1 MTFDRQT
8 GKMYVGD
15 VGENLWEEVDNVEKG
30 KNYGWGY
37 MEGTHDGTLVAG
49 DGTLVPGL
57 TLPIIELG
65 HNATAVPVNQRASDS
80 ITGGFVYRGNAIPQ
94 LTGKYVFADLGQGFD
109 SSAIF
114 YAIVDPTDPSGNVGD
129 VFEFK
134 LSSASPNFEGG
145 SQELPERIFS
155 IGEDT
160 NGEIYVV
167 AGPDPRQPFD
177 PNRPS
182 MIIRL
187 SPKILLGDLNGDL
200 QVNGSDWTLF
210 KAGQGSNFTGLSSL
224 QSYPL
229 GDLDGDFD
237 HDLTDFSLFRTAYDQ
252 FNGAGSF
259 DSLLSVPEPTGFA
272 LIVLMAWLGAIPRC
286 CNHVFKVRY

>member
-1 MTFDRQT
+1 
-8 GKMYVGD
+8 MYVGD
-15 VGENLWEEVDNVEKG
+15 VGENLWEEVDDVEKG

-80 ITGGFVYRGNAIPQ
+80 ISGGFVYRGTAIPQ

-114 YAIVDPTDPSGNVGD
+114 YAVVDPTDPSGNVGD

-145 SQELPERIFS
+145 TQELPERIFS
-155 IGEDT
+155 IGEDL
-160 NGEIYVV
+160 NGEIYLV

-187 SPKILLGDLNGDL
+187 SSKILFGDLNGDGL
-200 QVNGSDWTLF
+200 VSGSDWTLF
-210 KAGQGSNFTGLSSL
+210 KAGQGSNFAGLSSL
-224 QSYPL
+224 ESYSK

-237 HDLTDFSLFRTAYDQ
+237 HDLSDFTLFRTAYEQ
-252 FNGAGSF
+252 FNGTGSF
-259 DSLLSVPEPTGFA
+259 DSLLGVPEPSSFA
-272 LIVLMAWLGAIPRC
+272 LVVLVAWLGTVPCRF
-286 CNHVFKVRY
+286 NRVFRVHS